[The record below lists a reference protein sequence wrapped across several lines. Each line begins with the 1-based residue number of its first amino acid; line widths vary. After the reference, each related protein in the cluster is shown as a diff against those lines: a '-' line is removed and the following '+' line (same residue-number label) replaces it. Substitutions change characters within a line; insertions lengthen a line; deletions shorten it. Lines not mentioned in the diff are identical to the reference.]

1 MRAAVIAILVT
12 LLSACGAPPPGV
24 SVAPAT
30 PEAQAKARDLAGQ
43 ASALFEQRRDPQALR
58 QAIDLWEQAL
68 AQDPGDVTSAVM
80 VARALQL
87 LGEGFLQRAPADQRV
102 ALYERGYTSAQRAL
116 EATSPRFAELIGQG
130 VAIETAA
137 DALEPTAAPLVY
149 WYAMDL
155 GSYARAKGSVEGL
168 KQKDRL
174 VALMTWVHDRD
185 PRYHFYGADRFFGAY
200 YAAVPEAFGGSLD
213 KSRSHFQAAI
223 DGAPQYTGTYLLMAA
238 FYATRASDRPLFD
251 RLLGQVEEAAPCADG
266 GQVPCVIPGWEPETE
281 IDQKRA
287 ATLEKRADKLF

>member
-1 MRAAVIAILVT
+1 MRAAVIAALVT
-12 LLSACGAPPPGV
+12 ALSACGAPSV
-24 SVAPAT
+24 STQASVT
-30 PEAQAKARDLAGQ
+30 PEALAKAKDLAGQ
-43 ASALFEQRRDPQALR
+43 AQSLFQQRRDPQALR

-68 AQDPGDVTSAVM
+68 AQDPSDVTSAVM

-87 LGEGFLQRAPADQRV
+87 LGEGFLHRQPADQRV
-102 ALYERGYTSAQRAL
+102 ALYQRGTDATLRAL
-116 EATSPRFAELIGQG
+116 EAISPRFAQLIGQG
-130 VAIETAA
+130 VAIETAV
-137 DALEPTAAPLVY
+137 DALQSTAAPLVY

-155 GSYARAKGSVEGL
+155 GSYARAKGAVEGL

-174 VALMTWVHDRD
+174 VALMSWVHDRD
-185 PRYHFYGADRFFGAY
+185 PRYHFNGADRFFGAF
-200 YAAVPEAFGGSLD
+200 YAAVPEAFGGSLQ
-213 KSRSHFQAAI
+213 KSRAHFQAAL

-251 RLLGQVEEAAPCADG
+251 RLLGQVESAGPCKAN

-287 ATLEKRADKLF
+287 AVLEQRAARLF